1 MIPPTNIDYKTG
13 NVSLTVN
20 STLSKIIVLKSNLIM
35 NEIIDTITNFRDK
48 KVSVKRAITILAK
61 SNIEVNEDEAALI
74 LNFLY
79 HIATTYNKYNSTKAN

>member
-1 MIPPTNIDYKTG
+1 
-13 NVSLTVN
+13 
-20 STLSKIIVLKSNLIM
+20 M
-35 NEIIDTITNFRDK
+35 NEIIYTTINFRDK

-79 HIATTYNKYNSTKAN
+79 YIATTYNKIQ